1 MKDKRPTISPNFNF
15 LGQLIEHEQRLKGQ
29 RDLSDGEASVLKKQC
44 IDELR
49 HSATTSTRLPRAIQ
63 ALPKLKHFSLRPPLS
78 LGVTAT
84 TLQSPTSALAKLNFN
99 QPSPTRTD
107 NWQWSTGVA
116 TIIATE
122 TSPTIPLRQFPT
134 TSLDKLSFVPCF
146 TKEEHARRAG
156 MSVKSTTGTKRPLS
170 IGVTDRQTRD
180 QLFSGATQK
189 HGARAQQSEH
199 GGHQVTLRSPETK
212 AKRLVRP
219 NSIAFSS
226 YPRFEPDAIMSAV
239 PQTLD
244 QAGGCSNTCTAS
256 TSAAAAAVVT
266 KQQSCVDGHGCGLP
280 VVTQATIRHSES
292 SGSIGAPHNFEK
304 GRKSRSLEDILNSP
318 DDQCSVVECTAPM
331 HHRRYPRHIAAEIFP
346 PSLALDKHCCGD
358 PHQSSSSISSGG
370 SHSSLHGSLEF
381 IQVS

>member
-1 MKDKRPTISPNFNF
+1 M
-15 LGQLIEHEQRLKGQ
+15 
-29 RDLSDGEASVLKKQC
+29 SDGEASVLKKQC
-44 IDELR
+44 LDELR
-49 HSATTSTRLPRAIQ
+49 HSVAPTRLPRAIQ
-63 ALPKLKHFSLRPPLS
+63 PLPKLKHFSLRPPLP

-99 QPSPTRTD
+99 QPSPTRTPD

-146 TKEEHARRAG
+146 TKEEHARRTAV
-156 MSVKSTTGTKRPLS
+156 STLPAVVKSTTGKKRPIS
-170 IGVTDRQTRD
+170 IAVTDRQTRD
-180 QLFSGATQK
+180 QLFSCASATSK
-189 HGARAQQSEH
+189 LGSRGKQSEH
-199 GGHQVTLRSPETK
+199 AGQQVTLRSPET
-212 AKRLVRP
+212 KRLVRP

-244 QAGGCSNTCTAS
+244 QAGGSSNKCTA
-256 TSAAAAAVVT
+256 TTTAAVVVT
-266 KQQSCVDGHGCGLP
+266 KPSCVDGHGCGSP
-280 VVTQATIRHSES
+280 IVTQAPIRHSES

-318 DDQCSVVECTAPM
+318 DDQSSVVECTAPM
-331 HHRRYPRHIAAEIFP
+331 HHRPYPRHIASDIFP